1 MILIDNFR
9 SALSALLSNKL
20 RAFLTMLGIV
30 IGVSAVIALLSI
42 GQGVEHF
49 INNQFN
55 ALGTNLLFVQSK
67 LGSSQAAQYL
77 ANLNFQTSLT
87 QNDSK
92 ALGDPLQVQDTAGTA
107 AIIRLDALVRYA
119 NSNLVSTVRGA
130 TTNYA
135 EARSLKIE
143 VGRFINDDDNSAQL
157 RVAVIGKTVVDQLFP
172 QDLTPIDRYIKIN
185 DIPFRVIGILAA
197 KGGNQFA
204 NDDNQV
210 IVPLS
215 TARTQLRDVRA
226 KSGLAGVSSI
236 LIQSASADS
245 ADQVKTDSIDVLRQR
260 HNISYRNED
269 DFRVFSQ
276 SDLLSTFGQISA
288 AITVFLSAIAGISLL
303 VGGIGVMNIMLVTV
317 TERTREIG
325 LRKALGAKRRDIL
338 VQFLIEAMTLSVIGG
353 AIGIAIGVGTAIG
366 ISSLSDQFQASIS
379 IVTILLATGVSA
391 SVGLIAGLYPAA
403 RAARLNPID
412 ALRYE

>member
-1 MILIDNFR
+1 MIIVDNFR
-9 SALSALLSNKL
+9 SAISALLSNKL

-42 GQGVEHF
+42 GQGVEKY

-77 ANLNFQTSLT
+77 ANQNYQTSLT
-87 QNDSK
+87 QNDAK
-92 ALGDPLQVQDTAGTA
+92 ALADPLQVQDTAGSV
-107 AIIRLDALVRYA
+107 AIIRVDALVRYA
-119 NSNLVSTVRGA
+119 NSKLVSTVRGA
-130 TTNYA
+130 TPNYA
-135 EARSLKIE
+135 AARNLQIDI
-143 VGRFINDDDNSAQL
+143 GRFINEDDVSAQA
-157 RVAVIGKTVVDQLFP
+157 RVAVIGKTVLDQLFP
-172 QDLTPIDRYIKIN
+172 TDLTPIDRYIKIN

-197 KGGNQFA
+197 RGGNQFA

-215 TARTQLRDVRA
+215 TARAQLRDVRA

-236 LIQSASADS
+236 LIQSTNADASA
-245 ADQVKTDSIDVLRQR
+245 QVKSDSIDVLRNR

-269 DFRVFSQ
+269 DFNVFSQ
-276 SDLLSTFGQISA
+276 SDLLATFGQIST

-325 LRKALGAKRRDIL
+325 LRKAVGAKRRDIL
-338 VQFLIEAMTLSVIGG
+338 LQFLIEAMMLSLIGG
-353 AIGIAIGVGTAIG
+353 VVGILIGVGAAVG
-366 ISSLSDQFQASIS
+366 ISSLSDQFQANVS
-379 IVTILLATGVSA
+379 IVTVLLATGV
-391 SVGLIAGLYPAA
+391 
-403 RAARLNPID
+403 
-412 ALRYE
+412 

>member
-1 MILIDNFR
+1 
-9 SALSALLSNKL
+9 
-20 RAFLTMLGIV
+20 
-30 IGVSAVIALLSI
+30 VSAVIALLSI

-143 VGRFINDDDNSAQL
+143 VGRFISDDDNSAQL

-210 IVPLS
+210 IVPLN

-236 LIQSASADS
+236 LIQSDSANS
-245 ADQVKTDSIDVLRQR
+245 ADQVKTDAIDVLRQR

-338 VQFLIEAMTLSVIGG
+338 VQFLIEAMTLSLIGG

>member
-1 MILIDNFR
+1 MIIVDNFR
-9 SALSALLSNKL
+9 SAISALLSNKL

-42 GQGVEHF
+42 GQGVEKY

-77 ANLNFQTSLT
+77 ANQNYQTSLT
-87 QNDSK
+87 QNDAK
-92 ALGDPLQVQDTAGTA
+92 ALADPLQVQDTAGSV
-107 AIIRLDALVRYA
+107 AIIRVDALVRYA
-119 NSNLVSTVRGA
+119 NSKLVSTVRGA
-130 TTNYA
+130 TPNYA
-135 EARSLKIE
+135 AARNLQIDI
-143 VGRFINDDDNSAQL
+143 GRFINEDDVSAQA
-157 RVAVIGKTVVDQLFP
+157 RVAVIGKTVLDQLFP
-172 QDLTPIDRYIKIN
+172 TDLTPIDRYIKIN

-197 KGGNQFA
+197 RGGNQFA

-215 TARTQLRDVRA
+215 TARAQLRDVRA

-236 LIQSASADS
+236 LIQSTNAD
-245 ADQVKTDSIDVLRQR
+245 AAAQVKSDSIDVLRNR

-269 DFRVFSQ
+269 DFNVFSQ
-276 SDLLSTFGQISA
+276 SDLLATFGQIST

-325 LRKALGAKRRDIL
+325 LRKAVGAKRRDIL
-338 VQFLIEAMTLSVIGG
+338 LQFLIEAMMLSLIGG
-353 AIGIAIGVGTAIG
+353 VVGILIGVGAAVG
-366 ISSLSDQFQASIS
+366 ISSLSDQFQANVS
-379 IVTILLATGVSA
+379 IVTVLLATGVSA
-391 SVGLIAGLYPAA
+391 SVGLFAGLYPAV

>member
-1 MILIDNFR
+1 MIILDNFR
-9 SALSALLSNKL
+9 SAISALLSNKL

-42 GQGVEHF
+42 GQGVEHY

-77 ANLNFQTSLT
+77 ASQNYQTSLT
-87 QNDSK
+87 QNDAR
-92 ALGDPLQVQDTAGTA
+92 ALGDPLQVQDTASSV
-107 AIIRLDALVRYA
+107 AIIRLDAQVRYA

-130 TTNYA
+130 TPGYA
-135 EARSLKIE
+135 AARNLNVE
-143 VGRFINDDDNSAQL
+143 VGRFISDDDVSAQA
-157 RVAVIGKTVVDQLFP
+157 RVAVIGKTVLDELFP
-172 QDLTPIDRYIKIN
+172 SDLTPIDRSIKIN

-197 KGGNQFA
+197 RGGNQFA

-226 KSGLAGVSSI
+226 KSGLAGVSTI
-236 LIQSASADS
+236 LIQAAGPNA
-245 ADQVKTDSIDVLRQR
+245 ADQVKADSIDVLRDR
-260 HNISYRNED
+260 HNISYRDED

-276 SDLLSTFGQISA
+276 SDLLATFGQISA

-325 LRKALGAKRRDIL
+325 LRKAVGAKRRDIL
-338 VQFLIEAMTLSVIGG
+338 LQFLIEAMTLSLIGG
-353 AIGIAIGVGTAIG
+353 AVGILIGVGAAIG
-366 ISSLSDQFQASIS
+366 ISSLSDQFQANVS
-379 IVTILLATGVSA
+379 IVTVVLATGVSA
-391 SVGLIAGLYPAA
+391 SVGLFAGLYPAV

>member
-143 VGRFINDDDNSAQL
+143 VGRFISDDDNSAQL

-236 LIQSASADS
+236 LIQSDSADS
-245 ADQVKTDSIDVLRQR
+245 ADQVKTDAIDVLRQR

-338 VQFLIEAMTLSVIGG
+338 VQFLIEAMTLSLIGG